1 MIPENSTRPA
11 QIATAASMALILLA
25 IAFLDRPVATASH
38 ALLARPAWAI
48 GLTYIADVPDPAAV
62 LGLAAAGAARLA
74 GWRPGRWGRVLL
86 AACLATLAASAAKDV
101 LKAAAGRPWPEPYI
115 PGAPSWIGTGTFGF
129 FPFHGGRGFASF
141 PSGHTTVI
149 TAPCAA
155 VWRSAGRFAPLLV
168 LPPCAVV
175 IGLLGADYHFLS
187 DCLAGAAL
195 GTACALCVNGLTDQ
209 TPRSTSASVLT

>member
-1 MIPENSTRPA
+1 MPDHSARRA
-11 QIATAASMALILLA
+11 QIATAGALLLILLS
-25 IAFLDRPVATASH
+25 IGFLDRPVATASH
-38 ALLARPAWAI
+38 AWLARPVWAI
-48 GLTYIADVPDPAAV
+48 RLTYLADLPDPAAV
-62 LGLAAAGAARLA
+62 LGLAAAGLAWLA
-74 GWRPGRWGRVLL
+74 GWRPGAWGRVLL
-86 AACLATLAASAAKDV
+86 AACFATLAASAAKDV
-101 LKAAAGRPWPEPYI
+101 LKEVAGRPWPEPYI

-129 FPFHGGRGFASF
+129 FPLHGGRGFASF

-155 VWRSAGRFAPLLV
+155 LWRSAGRLAPLLL

-195 GTACALCVNGLTDQ
+195 GTGCGLAARGLVTA
-209 TPRSTSASVLT
+209 TSAGRS